1 MTEKNE
7 VYIDGRLIQT
17 ELDFHRAI
25 SSALD
30 FVPYYGN
37 NLDALWDLL
46 SAGVAGGVTLHWE
59 NSDVSKKRL
68 GRVYDTIVRLFTE
81 INEADERL
89 NVDERFVFFL
99 E

>member
-17 ELDFHRAI
+17 ELDFHRTI

-30 FVPYYGN
+30 FGPYYGN

-46 SAGVAGGVTLHWE
+46 SAGGDGRSNSTLGKFRCLE
-59 NSDVSKKRL
+59 E
-68 GRVYDTIVRLFTE
+68 E
-81 INEADERL
+81 IGTS
-89 NVDERFVFFL
+89 V
-99 E
+99 